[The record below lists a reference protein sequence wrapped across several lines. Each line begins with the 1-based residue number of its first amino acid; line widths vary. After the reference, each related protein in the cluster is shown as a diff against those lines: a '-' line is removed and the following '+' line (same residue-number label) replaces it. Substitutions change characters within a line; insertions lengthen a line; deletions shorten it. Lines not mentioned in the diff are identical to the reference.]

1 MKKETVQN
9 ILYSPLYLVLWL
21 HAILSMRI
29 LYILSDILFFPLFYL
44 VRYRRA
50 LVQKNLRNSFPEK
63 SDRELRT
70 IERNFYRHFCDYIV
84 ETIKLLHISD
94 KEMKRRM
101 AFENA
106 GLVDSLIAEGK
117 SVMLLLGH
125 FGNWEWIPSMRMW
138 LTDDAQFYGQIYRPL
153 KNEWFD
159 RLMLRMRGRFGTQCI
174 PKKETVRRIIGFK
187 KNNERFIIGFMSD
200 QTPSHNNIHHWTTFL
215 NQDTAVLT
223 GYETLAIKN
232 RFAVVY
238 VDVECIRRGYYKATY
253 RELSR
258 DAGEFA
264 DFELADRYMAEMEKT
279 IRRKP
284 EGWLWTHKRWKHK
297 RVLPETAAV

>member
-21 HAILSMRI
+21 HAILPMRI

-125 FGNWEWIPSMRMW
+125 FGN
-138 LTDDAQFYGQIYRPL
+138 
-153 KNEWFD
+153 
-159 RLMLRMRGRFGTQCI
+159 
-174 PKKETVRRIIGFK
+174 
-187 KNNERFIIGFMSD
+187 
-200 QTPSHNNIHHWTTFL
+200 
-215 NQDTAVLT
+215 
-223 GYETLAIKN
+223 
-232 RFAVVY
+232 
-238 VDVECIRRGYYKATY
+238 
-253 RELSR
+253 
-258 DAGEFA
+258 
-264 DFELADRYMAEMEKT
+264 
-279 IRRKP
+279 
-284 EGWLWTHKRWKHK
+284 
-297 RVLPETAAV
+297 